1 MLFNCKDTSFFSK
14 TERFLIFFCIFA
26 CKIKSIC
33 ANALG
38 KSPILGVG
46 NPYFAC
52 FRAIKIRI
60 KIIIHN

>member
-1 MLFNCKDTSFFSK
+1 MLFNCKDTSFFLQNGAFSNN
-14 TERFLIFFCIFA
+14 FFVLFA

-60 KIIIHN
+60 K

>member
-52 FRAIKIRI
+52 FREQ
-60 KIIIHN
+60 